1 MGMKQVLLILMAGVM
16 LGCGNPE
23 LKVMRKQVEWQS
35 AQIADLKDDIKEL
48 KTAIDK
54 LNAYYA
60 PQPAGGQVNPLTGL
74 PMSGA
79 GGGAPAA
86 GGPGGLPGVGAP
98 GTGVPG
104 GGSTVDPITGLPL
117 PAPQNP
123 EPQTRPRR

>member
-54 LNAYYA
+54 LNSYYA
-60 PQPAGGQVNPLTGL
+60 PPGV
-74 PMSGA
+74 
-79 GGGAPAA
+79 GGGVPAA
-86 GGPGGLPGVGAP
+86 GGPGGLPGVGAL
-98 GTGVPG
+98 GTGVLG
-104 GGSTVDPITGLPL
+104 GGSTVDPITGLPI